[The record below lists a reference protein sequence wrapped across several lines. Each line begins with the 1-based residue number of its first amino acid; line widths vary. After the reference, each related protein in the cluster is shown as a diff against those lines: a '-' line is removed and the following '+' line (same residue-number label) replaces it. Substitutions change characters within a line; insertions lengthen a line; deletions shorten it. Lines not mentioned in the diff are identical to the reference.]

1 MPENDEDK
9 RNESL
14 WKDQADDEMR
24 LTLKEVCA
32 KARQLEGRATR
43 EYWITL
49 VLLGVVIA
57 AISVYLVRF
66 SEPMIRM
73 GNASALA
80 TFLYIAVRWTRNGP
94 PRKLRSE
101 AHPDSCVNFLRTE
114 LAKKREGLLEMRW
127 VVILLFPA
135 LVASW
140 SAGGPVKIAEW
151 LGIDRPWLTYYQ
163 ESPAPLILFGV
174 LLLVMWIGSGR
185 EASSIQREIV
195 QLDGDPTFVTDSRS
209 GRS

>member
-1 MPENDEDK
+1 MPENGEDQ
-9 RNESL
+9 RHESL
-14 WKDQADDEMR
+14 WKAQEDEAMQP
-24 LTLKEVCA
+24 TLDEVCA
-32 KARQLEGRATR
+32 KAREFEKKATR

-57 AISVYLVRF
+57 AIGVYLIRF

-94 PRKLRSE
+94 PGKPRSQG
-101 AHPDSCVNFLRTE
+101 HPDSCVNFLCAE
-114 LAKKREGLLEMRW
+114 LTKKREGLLEMRW
-127 VVILLFPA
+127 VFCLLFPA
-135 LVASW
+135 LIASW

-151 LGIDRPWLTYYQ
+151 LGIDRPWLTRYQ

-185 EASSIQREIV
+185 EARAIRREIV
-195 QLDGDPTFVTDSRS
+195 ELGGDQARS
-209 GRS
+209 